1 MIFSWIVSSEFKY
14 NMLMPDCNVSE
25 PYGSLG
31 AFLNDDG
38 RNRISTTMD
47 IQRY

>member
-1 MIFSWIVSSEFKY
+1 MQMIFSWIVSSEFKY

-38 RNRISTTMD
+38 EE
-47 IQRY
+47 